1 MKRKRI
7 LLWSLVAAV
16 LAFSSVDIGLAFQ
29 NEPEG
34 FRGLKWGDP
43 PTKEMRFIRCD
54 KYGQSLYDLPD
65 EKLQIG
71 DAEILHVTYCFFNDR
86 DVEKLMRVFVYFEGE
101 NNFKILETICNAK
114 FDKPSQE
121 EYQKLIW
128 ASPKTI
134 VILSYDRS
142 YGKLGDGILLL
153 DYVPISDAYHKAKE
167 QKQVEE
173 AEKDW

>member
-1 MKRKRI
+1 MRKIRTP
-7 LLWSLVAAV
+7 LWFLTSAIVVFSLAD
-16 LAFSSVDIGLAFQ
+16 LGLAFQ

-86 DVEKLMRVFVYFEGE
+86 DVEKLMTVFVYFEGE

-114 FDKPSQE
+114 FGKSSQE
-121 EYQKLIW
+121 RYQKLIW

-153 DYVPISDAYHKAKE
+153 DYVLISDAYHKAKE